1 MPPKI
6 IIFDLMDTVVV
17 DPFFH
22 VFPQYFQMPLEQ
34 LFKLKEEANWPKF
47 EIDEIEEADYF
58 ANFFRADTGIKLA
71 QPEQLKA
78 AIFNGYRYIPGMED
92 LLSYLHNQ
100 GYPLWVH
107 SNYSHWF
114 EEVRRR
120 LQLDRYFSGY
130 AVSYQLKFR
139 KPDPRAYHAAL
150 ALIGYPAE
158 QCLFIDDREANVVAA
173 QQVGLAAH
181 LFTSVENLRTALASH
196 GIT

>member
-34 LFKLKEEANWPKF
+34 LFKLKEDANWPKF
-47 EIDEIEEADYF
+47 EIGEIEEADYF
-58 ANFFRADTGIKLA
+58 TNFFRADTGIKLA
-71 QPEQLKA
+71 QPDHLKA
-78 AIFNGYRYIPGMED
+78 AIFNAYRYIPGMEE
-92 LLSYLHNQ
+92 LLSHLHSQ
-100 GYPLWVH
+100 GYPLWIH

-114 EEVRRR
+114 EEVRTR

-130 AVSYQLKFR
+130 AVSYQLKIR
-139 KPDPRAYHAAL
+139 KPAPQAYHAAL
-150 ALIGYPAE
+150 TLMGYPAE
-158 QCLFIDDREANVVAA
+158 QGLFIDDREANIVAA
-173 QQVGLAAH
+173 QQVGLATS
-181 LFTSVENLRTALASH
+181 LFTNVENLRRDLASQ